1 MRPGVSSRMETADRT
16 PSALDDSPRPAPRR
30 RLGRGWRIARN
41 VLLGIV
47 AVIFLVWLV
56 LYITKG
62 RFLKHPF
69 ERITAG
75 LIERDVKVRGD
86 FQLYFDPLTI
96 KFLAEGMTVS
106 NPKWATRPNLFEA
119 GRIDTRIAPLSLIWG
134 RKRLHFLDL
143 TQGAIDLEWDAAH
156 TRNSW
161 TFGETKDD
169 AKPFVLPLIQ
179 RALVART
186 SLRYRDPR
194 MRLTADLAFEPI
206 RSQGT
211 SITQAIRF
219 TGDGVVRDTPFT
231 LSGAML
237 SPNDT
242 VARGK
247 NELQLTAN
255 AAHNIIDVS
264 GTLPGLT
271 DIEGVPLKVK
281 ARGRNAAELLD
292 IIGVVIPR
300 TRTYT
305 ARATLVKT
313 GDEYAFTHLVG
324 RFGASDL
331 SGKFTIRNIR
341 PRLKI
346 DAALATRSLDII
358 DAAPF
363 IGYNPDTVAAKGAIA
378 AAAESGAAPARV
390 LPDANLRVDSIK
402 NFDADAHWTVGVV
415 RSRNVPI
422 SHIDLT
428 VSLVDRLLK
437 LSPLTFSMA
446 RGNVAAD
453 IVMDE
458 RRVPMHTDYDIRLAP
473 TPMGKLLAGYG
484 VDEAGTTGVVKGR
497 IQLAGVGD
505 TLHQSLSNA
514 HGRIAFIMPEGTF
527 WTRNVQIAELDIG
540 TFAQKMLQGKLK
552 EPVHINCGLIG
563 FTVRNGVAAADPI
576 LIDTT
581 KNVMLGR
588 GGFSFRN
595 EALDMAFRADG
606 KKFSLISGQS
616 PVGIQGTFAKP
627 GINPISG
634 DLIERAGAGLALG
647 IVGTP
652 LATVLAFVDIGDAK
666 AAKCGPVLAGAPAS
680 AQRTKGGKP
689 RDDVG
694 NGTTAKS
701 ENGKAAPGEKRE
713 QRKKFLGLF

>member
-1 MRPGVSSRMETADRT
+1 METAGPITPEDRIADHGEPT
-16 PSALDDSPRPAPRR
+16 PRDQQRPHRR
-30 RLGRGWRIARN
+30 AWRIVRN
-41 VLLGIV
+41 VALGIV
-47 AVIFLVWLV
+47 AVLFLVWLV

-69 ERITAG
+69 ERVTAG
-75 LIERDVKVRGD
+75 LLHRDLKVRGD
-86 FQLYFDPLTI
+86 FQLYFDPIQI
-96 KFLAEGMTVS
+96 KFLAEGITIS
-106 NPKWATRPNLFEA
+106 NPAWATRPNLFEA
-119 GRIDTRIAPLSLIWG
+119 GRIDTRIAPLSMIWG

-143 TQGAIDLEWDAAH
+143 TKGAVDLEWDAAH
-156 TRNSW
+156 EHNSW
-161 TFGETKDD
+161 TFGDGKSG
-169 AKPFVLPLIQ
+169 KPLTLPLIR
-179 RALVART
+179 RALVAQT
-186 SLRYRDPR
+186 TLRYRDPR
-194 MRLTADLAFEPI
+194 MRLVTDLSFEPI

-211 SITQAIRF
+211 SITDSIRF
-219 TGDGVVRDTPFT
+219 TGSGVVRDTPFT

-237 SPNDT
+237 SPNAT

-255 AAHNIIDVS
+255 AAHNIVDVS

-271 DIEGVPLKVK
+271 DIEGVPLAVK
-281 ARGRNAAELLD
+281 ARGRNAAELLG

-313 GDEYAFTHLVG
+313 GEEYAFTHMTG

-331 SGKFTIRNIR
+331 SGNFTIRNVK

-346 DAALATRSLDII
+346 DAKLATRSLDIV

-378 AAAESGAAPARV
+378 AAAETGAGASHI
-390 LPDANLRVDSIK
+390 LPDANLRVESIK

-453 IVMDE
+453 IIMDE
-458 RRVPMHTDYDIRLAP
+458 RRAPMHTDYDIRLAP

-497 IQLAGVGD
+497 IKLAGDGD
-505 TLHQSLSNA
+505 TLHQSLASSR
-514 HGRIAFIMPEGTF
+514 GRIAFTMPEGSF

-540 TFAQKMLQGKLK
+540 TFAQKMFQGKLK

-563 FTVRNGVAAADPI
+563 FTVRHGVAAADPI

-581 KNVMLGR
+581 KNVMIGR
-588 GGFSFRN
+588 GGFGFGT
-595 EALDMAFRADG
+595 EAIDMAFRADA
-606 KKFSLISGQS
+606 KKISLLSAQS
-616 PVGIQGTFAKP
+616 PIGIEGSFAKP
-627 GINPISG
+627 AINPISP
-634 DLIERAGAGLALG
+634 DLVERVGAGVALG
-647 IVGTP
+647 LVGTP
-652 LATVLAFVDIGDAK
+652 LAAVLAFVDVGDAK
-666 AAKCGPVLAGAPAS
+666 AAQCGPVLAGATAT
-680 AQRTKGGKP
+680 AQRTTKGKP

-694 NGTTAKS
+694 HGTTAKA
-701 ENGKAAPGEKRE
+701 EDGKKAPGERKE
-713 QRKKFLGLF
+713 QHKKFFGLF

>member
-1 MRPGVSSRMETADRT
+1 MESAVRT
-16 PSALDDSPRPAPRR
+16 PSALDDSAPRPPRR

-41 VLLGIV
+41 IVIGVL
-47 AVIFLVWLV
+47 AAIFLVWLV

-75 LIERDVKVRGD
+75 LIERDVTVRGD
-86 FQLYFDPLTI
+86 FQLYFDPFTI
-96 KFLAEGMTVS
+96 KFLAEGMRIS
-106 NPKWATRPNLFEA
+106 NPKWATRPDLFEA

-143 TQGAIDLEWDAAH
+143 TQGAIDLEWDASH

-161 TFGETKDD
+161 TFGEKKTD
-169 AKPFVLPLIQ
+169 AKPLVLPIVQ
-179 RALVART
+179 RALVAQTR
-186 SLRYRDPR
+186 LRYRDPR
-194 MRLTADLAFEPI
+194 MRLTADLSFEPI
-206 RSQGT
+206 RSRGT
-211 SITQAIRF
+211 SITQSIRF
-219 TGDGVVRDTPFT
+219 TGTGVVRDTPFT
-231 LSGAML
+231 LSGALL

-242 VARGK
+242 VRRGK
-247 NELQLTAN
+247 NELRLTAN
-255 AAHNIIDVS
+255 AAHNVIDVS

-271 DIEGVPLKVK
+271 DIEGVPLDVK
-281 ARGRNAAELLD
+281 ARGRNAAELLG

-305 ARATLVKT
+305 ARAQLVKT
-313 GDEYAFTHLVG
+313 GEEYAFTHMVG

-331 SGKFTIRNIR
+331 SGRFTIRNIK

-346 DAALATRSLDII
+346 DAALTTRSLDIV

-363 IGYNPDTVAAKGAIA
+363 IGYNPDTVAAKGAVA
-378 AAAESGAAPARV
+378 AAAETGAAPARV
-390 LPDANLRVDSIK
+390 LPDANLRVDAIR

-458 RRVPMHTDYDIRLAP
+458 RRAPMHTDYDIRLAP

-484 VDEAGTTGVVKGR
+484 VAEAGTTGVVKGR

-505 TLHQSLSNA
+505 TLHDSLSNA
-514 HGRIAFIMPEGTF
+514 RGRIAFIMPEGTF

-540 TFAQKMLQGKLK
+540 TFAQKMFQGKLK

-595 EALDMAFRADG
+595 EAIDMAFRADG
-606 KKFSLISGQS
+606 KKFSLFSGQS
-616 PVGIQGTFAKP
+616 PVGIQGSFAKP
-627 GINPISG
+627 AINPISG
-634 DLIERAGAGLALG
+634 DLIARAGAGIGLG
-647 IVGTP
+647 VVGTP
-652 LATVLAFVDIGDAK
+652 LAAVLAFVDVGDAK
-666 AAKCGPVLAGAPAS
+666 GAKCGPVLAGAPAA
-680 AQRTKGGKP
+680 AQRTASGKP

-701 ENGKAAPGEKRE
+701 ESGKAAPGEKRA
-713 QRKKFLGLF
+713 QRKKFLGIF

>member
-1 MRPGVSSRMETADRT
+1 METADRT
-16 PSALDDSPRPAPRR
+16 PSALDDSPAPRR

-47 AVIFLVWLV
+47 AAIFLVWLV

-69 ERITAG
+69 ERIVAG
-75 LIERDVKVRGD
+75 LIHRDVKVRGD
-86 FQLYFDPLTI
+86 FQLYFDPITI
-96 KFLAEGMTVS
+96 KFVAEGMTVS
-106 NPKWATRPNLFEA
+106 NPAWASKPNLFEA
-119 GRIDTRIAPLSLIWG
+119 QRIDTRIAPLSLIWG

-143 TQGAIDLEWDAAH
+143 NQGAIDLEWNAAH

-161 TFGETKDD
+161 TFDESKDD

-179 RALVART
+179 RALVAKT
-186 SLRYRDPR
+186 TLRYRDPR

-219 TGDGVVRDTPFT
+219 SGDGVVRDTPFT
-231 LSGAML
+231 LTGALL

-242 VARGK
+242 VRRGK
-247 NELQLTAN
+247 NALQATAY
-255 AAHNIIDVS
+255 AAHNRIDVS

-271 DIEGVPLKVK
+271 DIEGVPLDVK

-305 ARATLVKT
+305 ARAQLVKT
-313 GDEYAFTHLVG
+313 GDEYAFTRLVG

-346 DAALATRSLDII
+346 DAALATRSLDIV

-363 IGYNPDTVAAKGAIA
+363 IGYNPDTVATKGAIA
-378 AAAESGAAPARV
+378 AAAETGAAPARV
-390 LPDANLRVDSIK
+390 LPDANLRVDAIR

-458 RRVPMHTDYDIRLAP
+458 RRAPMHTDYDIRLAP

-595 EALDMAFRADG
+595 EALDLAFRADG

-701 ENGKAAPGEKRE
+701 ENGKSAPGEKRE
-713 QRKKFLGLF
+713 QRKKFLGIF